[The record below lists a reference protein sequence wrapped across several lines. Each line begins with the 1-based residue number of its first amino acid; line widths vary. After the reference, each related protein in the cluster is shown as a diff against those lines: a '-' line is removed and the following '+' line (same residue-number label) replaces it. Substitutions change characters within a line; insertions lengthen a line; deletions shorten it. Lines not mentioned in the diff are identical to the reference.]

1 MKFEEWI
8 SEWYDTHFY
17 AKSIME
23 EAKLSHDD
31 TDIYDIL
38 IQIKLDWISYC
49 NDKKIQVDQVFL
61 DTLFGDIKEC
71 FASQGI
77 KNNDWPL
84 SYFLHFFKFITKTQ
98 AECYDRELLNFVN
111 SLLNNA
117 ETFEAMYALYFEWIR
132 IRISFLK
139 STKIDFNPQEVFI
152 MKAYYQCYRQDFIK
166 IRNTN
171 FRTMWTIG
179 KYFLGMYDYCKLFGR
194 LAMAGEIVKI
204 HDFLIDYMRDLLA
217 SAKMNGYYD
226 QEGVIK
232 GIIESL
238 KAETETM
245 PTIFISYNWANKE
258 IVDQVEAAI
267 QDKAHIRRDSHDIQS
282 GDSLKEFMKSIRKQD
297 FAILIVSDEYLES
310 RNCMYEVLQLLKDY
324 EENEEKFW
332 NRIILF
338 VTAKDI
344 YSGEGRAKRIKYW
357 TDICNRFENTLKG
370 VSVFA
375 SEGLVREANIIR
387 SISMEIGKL
396 LEHLNDEF
404 CDKELEIFIEHLID
418 RLDKWAK
425 YGSNPYLDSIM
436 AAIEVYN
443 YQF

>member
-1 MKFEEWI
+1 
-8 SEWYDTHFY
+8 
-17 AKSIME
+17 
-23 EAKLSHDD
+23 
-31 TDIYDIL
+31 
-38 IQIKLDWISYC
+38 
-49 NDKKIQVDQVFL
+49 
-61 DTLFGDIKEC
+61 
-71 FASQGI
+71 
-77 KNNDWPL
+77 
-84 SYFLHFFKFITKTQ
+84 
-98 AECYDRELLNFVN
+98 
-111 SLLNNA
+111 
-117 ETFEAMYALYFEWIR
+117 
-132 IRISFLK
+132 
-139 STKIDFNPQEVFI
+139 
-152 MKAYYQCYRQDFIK
+152 
-166 IRNTN
+166 
-171 FRTMWTIG
+171 
-179 KYFLGMYDYCKLFGR
+179 
-194 LAMAGEIVKI
+194 
-204 HDFLIDYMRDLLA
+204 
-217 SAKMNGYYD
+217 
-226 QEGVIK
+226 
-232 GIIESL
+232 
-238 KAETETM
+238 
-245 PTIFISYNWANKE
+245 
-258 IVDQVEAAI
+258 
-267 QDKAHIRRDSHDIQS
+267 
-282 GDSLKEFMKSIRKQD
+282 MKSIRKQD